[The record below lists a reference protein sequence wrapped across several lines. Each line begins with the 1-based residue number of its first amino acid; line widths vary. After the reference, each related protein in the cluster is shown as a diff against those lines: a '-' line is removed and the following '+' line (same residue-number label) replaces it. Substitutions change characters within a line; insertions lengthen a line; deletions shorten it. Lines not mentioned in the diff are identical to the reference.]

1 MSLLD
6 FSNVI
11 YYQNFNLSFHQ
22 KMETIWHYVALAI
35 NSRRNKRF
43 LYRKSMLRIRFGGF
57 TTITLAWKTL
67 LFLQNTKI
75 TVSEVLLFNY
85 SYTQCNKIPAI
96 TVKHGFFKNTF
107 LPSAIIEWNKLNA
120 KIKNSESIATFF

>member
-1 MSLLD
+1 
-6 FSNVI
+6 
-11 YYQNFNLSFHQ
+11 
-22 KMETIWHYVALAI
+22 
-35 NSRRNKRF
+35 
-43 LYRKSMLRIRFGGF
+43 MLRVRFGGS

-96 TVKHGFFKNTF
+96 PVKHGFFKNTF